1 MVGIDIDTSE
11 ILLAKQLGD
20 IDLIIG
26 HHPIGRSLAYLSDVM
41 NLQCDVLNYYGVPIN
56 IAEGLMKE
64 RIQEVSR
71 GTSASNHQKTVDSA
85 KLLNQNLINIHTPC
99 DNLAAQFLRIF
110 IDSKKPET
118 VGELVD
124 TLKRIP
130 EYKEGMKVGSGP
142 KIFVGNPENRC
153 GKIALTEITGGTEG
167 SPKLFEKMANAGI
180 GTVVGMHIS
189 EEGKKQAEEA
199 NINVVIA
206 GHISSD
212 SLGVNLFL
220 DELEKKGIQI
230 HLALVLLESQEST
243 NFCIKMD
250 NVFIA
255 KQKDLK
261 EIKDKILKQGAKSI
275 FVLADFD
282 RTLVKAF
289 VDGKRVSSLI
299 SVLRDEDYLTPD
311 YPDKAKALFEKY
323 HAVEMDLDISLE
335 EKSQLMKEWWTKHFE
350 LLIASGL
357 NKKDLEKAV
366 ESNNL
371 VLRDG
376 IPKFLNTLKDNN
388 IPLVILSSSGL
399 GQEAISLYLEKK
411 DLLSDNIDIISNSF
425 EWDKEGKAISVKEP
439 IIHML
444 NKKIGDYSVETIKDK
459 TNVLLLGD
467 SLSDVEMIQ
476 GFDYENVIK
485 IVFLNEDVDNNLE
498 RYKEV
503 YDIVITNDSS
513 AEYINTLLSEII

>member
-1 MVGIDIDTSE
+1 
-11 ILLAKQLGD
+11 
-20 IDLIIG
+20 
-26 HHPIGRSLAYLSDVM
+26 
-41 NLQCDVLNYYGVPIN
+41 
-56 IAEGLMKE
+56 
-64 RIQEVSR
+64 
-71 GTSASNHQKTVDSA
+71 
-85 KLLNQNLINIHTPC
+85 
-99 DNLAAQFLRIF
+99 
-110 IDSKKPET
+110 
-118 VGELVD
+118 
-124 TLKRIP
+124 
-130 EYKEGMKVGSGP
+130 
-142 KIFVGNPENRC
+142 
-153 GKIALTEITGGTEG
+153 
-167 SPKLFEKMANAGI
+167 
-180 GTVVGMHIS
+180 
-189 EEGKKQAEEA
+189 
-199 NINVVIA
+199 
-206 GHISSD
+206 
-212 SLGVNLFL
+212 
-220 DELEKKGIQI
+220 
-230 HLALVLLESQEST
+230 
-243 NFCIKMD
+243 MD